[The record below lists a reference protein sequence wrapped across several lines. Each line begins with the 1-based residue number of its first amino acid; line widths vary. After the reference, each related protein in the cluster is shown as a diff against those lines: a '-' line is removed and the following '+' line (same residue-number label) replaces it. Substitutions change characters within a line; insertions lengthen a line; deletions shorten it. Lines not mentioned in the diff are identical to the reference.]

1 MTYDYLNKH
10 QLNSDEQIH
19 YLVIT
24 FHSLDMLLLGIRY
37 AALTLL
43 E

>member
-1 MTYDYLNKH
+1 MTYGYLNEY
-10 QLNSDEQIH
+10 QLNSEEQIH

-43 E
+43 Q